1 MEQFSGIPMGEAMM
15 RAKLE
20 YFNTFRHMERDDFSL
35 ATIMMFSLYGNP
47 MLRMQ
52 RSEEVLRRAKEEHV
66 LPILP
71 QANKKMP
78 IRRKLTERVFTN
90 DKAASSSLLDQVRGL
105 VDRNIDAIHQTVQKY
120 LYEQLGLEPRWLTHV
135 DGFSIPNGDGS
146 YEVGYNYAYDDKS
159 KDFGRKSWVETDTSG
174 NVKRVI
180 TTK

>member
-1 MEQFSGIPMGEAMM
+1 MGEAMM

-90 DKAASSSLLDQVRGL
+90 NKDVSSSLLDQIRGH
-105 VDRNIDAIHQTVQKY
+105 VDSNIDAIHQTVQKY

-146 YEVGYNYAYDDKS
+146 YEVGYSYAYDDKS